1 MVTSQVDAGLEKS
14 SKNHSLDVL
23 SASYEG
29 NKMYKLKVG
38 YKIKGHVNMCP
49 KGRC

>member
-1 MVTSQVDAGLEKS
+1 MVTSRVDAGLKNS

-38 YKIKGHVNMCP
+38 YKIKPFLDENP
-49 KGRC
+49 SDQ